1 MFDDDSNIGFL
12 LFSPEDDLIEDRYMM
27 DCFLKFL
34 SVLIQ
39 LKGQYIFV

>member
-1 MFDDDSNIGFL
+1 
-12 LFSPEDDLIEDRYMM
+12 MM

-39 LKGQYIFV
+39 LKGQYIFVWEIAWVGVNKI